1 MRALW
6 RGPETD
12 AAQEL
17 GHGLPGTMPPAALDP
32 VQRAEQCHG
41 ELGLV
46 GDAESV
52 DVNDGRTSRLTRP
65 AAFSMSDVLP

>member
-1 MRALW
+1 
-6 RGPETD
+6 
-12 AAQEL
+12 
-17 GHGLPGTMPPAALDP
+17 MPPAALDP
-32 VQRAEQCHG
+32 VQRAEQYHG